1 MGEHK
6 RKTNAPEMSSQSD
19 NWLNDMLLPVDFEI
33 FKFVSQ
39 TYQAAARMT
48 MPVENPSAR
57 PIIEMKGKKYS
68 FSDMPINRGMLAAK
82 GQLSELEAKNH
93 QAYLCRLMHFGEIL
107 EARDRLGDLIHEG
120 NEPGALKISEA
131 VMYAAA
137 TARMCISGESMGY
150 DIDDVVRVASDW
162 ALSHQDND

>member
-6 RKTNAPEMSSQSD
+6 RKKLAPEELRQD
-19 NWLNDMLLPVDFEI
+19 ENWLDDMLLPVDFEI

-57 PIIEMKGKKYS
+57 PILEMNGKQYS

-82 GQLSELEAKNH
+82 GQLNELEAKNH
-93 QAYLCRLMHFGEIL
+93 QAYLNRLMHFGEIL
-107 EARDRLGDLIHEG
+107 EARERLGDLIREG
-120 NEPGALKISEA
+120 NEPGALMISEA

-137 TARMCISGESMGY
+137 TAKMFVSGEHMGY
-150 DIDDVVRVASDW
+150 DIDDVVQVAHDW
-162 ALSHQDND
+162 AASHPDTE